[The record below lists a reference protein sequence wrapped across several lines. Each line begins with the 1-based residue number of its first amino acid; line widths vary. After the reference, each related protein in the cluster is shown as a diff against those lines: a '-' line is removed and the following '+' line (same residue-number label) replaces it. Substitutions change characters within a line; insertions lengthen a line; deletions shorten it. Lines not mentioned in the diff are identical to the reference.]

1 MNKVFED
8 FVSIALRESIARFGG
23 ELKLQWRGRLDQ
35 AGAIR
40 IIPDLTWWVGGS
52 CRAVADAKYKALDL
66 SSMPNADAYQM
77 LAYCTALSLERGFLI
92 YAKDAGEKPATH
104 HIRNAAAVIEVRTLD
119 VEVEPELL
127 LRQVDVL
134 ADEIA
139 SGYVLGAARAEVVA
153 LA

>member
-1 MNKVFED
+1 
-8 FVSIALRESIARFGG
+8 
-23 ELKLQWRGRLDQ
+23 
-35 AGAIR
+35 
-40 IIPDLTWWVGGS
+40 
-52 CRAVADAKYKALDL
+52 
-66 SSMPNADAYQM
+66 MPNADAYQM
-77 LAYCTALSLERGFLI
+77 LAYCTALSLKRGFLI

-127 LRQVDVL
+127 LRHVDVL

-139 SGYVLGAARAEVVA
+139 SCYVLGAPRAEVVA